1 MIPPSSDNTLP
12 GFEALDAADFPAAE
26 PEAAPL
32 PEPPALPDG
41 LVLDRPLVFFDI
53 EATGLDVGTDRIISI
68 ALVRYAPTAE
78 KRPPEQRYYL
88 LNPGR
93 NIPPESTQIHGITD
107 EKVRLCPTFDR
118 IAEELA
124 EFFKEADL
132 GGYNLVHFDIP
143 ILQNEFRRV
152 DIPFSVDRRRVID
165 PQAIFFHREP
175 RTLSA
180 AVQFYCGH
188 PLDDA
193 HDARADIFATIEVLA
208 GQYRHYG
215 DLPGDMAG
223 LDDYCV
229 QRKPNWVDRS
239 GRLCWQNGEVTFNF
253 GKNRGKAVRDVLRNE
268 SSFVDWI
275 LKGNFPED
283 LKDILRKAKQGI
295 YPALPGRA

>member
-1 MIPPSSDNTLP
+1 MTTPDSNDTL
-12 GFEALDAADFPAAE
+12 FDFNALDAADFPAAE
-26 PEAAPL
+26 PSAP
-32 PEPPALPDG
+32 PTPPPALPES

-118 IAEELA
+118 IADELGLFL
-124 EFFKEADL
+124 EGADL

-193 HDARADIFATIEVLA
+193 HDARADIFATIEVLS
-208 GQYRHYG
+208 GQYKRYG
-215 DLPGDMAG
+215 DLPANMAG

-239 GRLCWQNGEVTFNF
+239 GRLCWQNGEIAFNF
-253 GKNRGKAVRDVLRNE
+253 SKNKGRTVRDIVRNE
-268 SSFVDWI
+268 PGFIDWI
-275 LKGNFPED
+275 LKGNFPDD
-283 LKDILRKAKQGI
+283 LKEILRKAKTGT